1 LTVLKIA
8 VGGFQHETNTFA
20 PLKADLATFRE
31 ADAWPGLVQGPELP
45 AAMAGRN
52 IPVAGFLAEAE
63 TSGAETLP
71 LCWCSATPSAHVTTE
86 AFEFVSDVLLE
97 GIRRADGLDALY
109 LDLHGAMVTE
119 AHDDGEGELLRR
131 IRAVV
136 GADFPLVVSLDF
148 HANVTQAMVDLASI
162 LISYRTYPHVD
173 MAETGVR
180 VARFLIAGEPRPV
193 AKAYRQLPFL
203 IPLTWQCTTMEP
215 MASLMQRTTE
225 LESEDVYS
233 VSFAPGFPPADIADC
248 GPAIVAYGKDQQVTD
263 AAADRLYEEI
273 VARAAEF
280 SGEIFSPDE
289 AIARAREVL
298 RKPPGRKTGPVV
310 LADTQDNPGAG
321 GTADTVGLL
330 EALVRNQVEDAVVG
344 LIFDPQVAAA
354 AHDAGEGADIDVE
367 LGAKSGFP
375 GAKPLSASFRVARL
389 GDGNFEATGPY
400 YGGGKIRLGA
410 MALLTLDNVKVVVA
424 SSKEQAADQAMFRHL
439 GIEPSEHQILAL
451 KSSVHFRADFEPIAS
466 EVLVVAS
473 PGPNVA
479 DPSRLP
485 YQNLRAGVR
494 LTPCGS
500 KYS

>member
-1 LTVLKIA
+1 MLKIA

-20 PLKADLATFRE
+20 PLEANLDAFKQ
-31 ADAWPGLVQGPELP
+31 ADAWPGLVQGHELP

-52 IPVAGFLAEAE
+52 IPIAGFLAEAE
-63 TSGAETLP
+63 NLGAETWP

-86 AFEFVSDVLLE
+86 AFEFVSDTLLK
-97 GIRRADGLDALY
+97 GIQQADGIDALY
-109 LDLHGAMVTE
+109 LDLHGAMVTT

-131 IRAVV
+131 VRGVV

-148 HANVTQAMVDLASI
+148 HANISRAMVDLASV
-162 LISYRTYPHVD
+162 LIGYRTYPHID
-173 MAETGVR
+173 MAETGTR
-180 VARFLIAGEPRPV
+180 VARFLITGGSRPV

-215 MASLMQRTTE
+215 MASLMPRTTE

-248 GPAIVAYGKDQQVTD
+248 GPAIVAYGKDHRVTD
-263 AAADRLYEEI
+263 AAADRLCEEI

-280 SGEIFSPDE
+280 SGKIYSPDE
-289 AIARAREVL
+289 AIARARHVL
-298 RKPPGRKTGPVV
+298 CKASGPKTGPVV

-330 EALVRNQVEDAVVG
+330 EALIRNQVQDAVVG

-354 AHDAGEGADIDVE
+354 AHAAGEGAEIDVE

-375 GAKPLSASFRVARL
+375 GAKPFSGSFRVARL

-410 MALLTLDNVKVVVA
+410 MALLTLENVKVVVA

-466 EVLVVAS
+466 EVLLVAS

-479 DPSRLP
+479 DPSLLP
-485 YQNLRAGVR
+485 YRKLRAGVR
-494 LTPCGS
+494 LMPCGS